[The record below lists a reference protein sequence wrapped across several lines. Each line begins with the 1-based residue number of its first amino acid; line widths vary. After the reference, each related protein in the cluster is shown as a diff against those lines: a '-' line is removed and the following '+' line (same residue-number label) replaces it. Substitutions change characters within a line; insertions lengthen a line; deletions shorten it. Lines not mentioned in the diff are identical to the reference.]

1 MKGHVI
7 NRSLLVAMFYMTCD
21 AIHHLKNI
29 IRVPYWQE
37 AYHYPGLYTPEL
49 DAWVAEGTY
58 VPHRNFTPDFRL
70 EEPYFTVYNKD
81 FFREYYRPYRLSPL
95 FKQQKFFD
103 KNEKSYLLGCYCCTV
118 YRVHNILGT
127 CSLLTQ
133 RHILTTATS
142 TDVVLRNYKP
152 LPNLEHILG
161 IWYEHTA
168 DTYNAST
175 YHSGPSRIHYHPA
188 YRRDYEGNVSHP
200 IPCLYDLAVWTT
212 YYNLGTS
219 YWPTIVLCQRAASTW
234 KKYTHSI
241 AYTYSD
247 RHFVVG
253 YLFMKAYGRRP
264 IPSFKFG
271 VRTNRFLFPCP
282 KTEWQWFHCIQGEWA
297 RLGMDSGGALHLMDL
312 EKTGREDGLTGICAF
327 SMTLRSKDI
336 IHYFTVVDT
345 HPVLDFLIDAYNGK
359 NQYKFLDSRFYDSQ
373 GEAPR
378 LYVHYYI
385 ATYYNTC
392 FQPYL
397 YEPPNYRR

>member
-188 YRRDYEGNVSHP
+188 
-200 IPCLYDLAVWTT
+200 
-212 YYNLGTS
+212 
-219 YWPTIVLCQRAASTW
+219 
-234 KKYTHSI
+234 
-241 AYTYSD
+241 
-247 RHFVVG
+247 
-253 YLFMKAYGRRP
+253 
-264 IPSFKFG
+264 
-271 VRTNRFLFPCP
+271 
-282 KTEWQWFHCIQGEWA
+282 TEWQWFHCIQGEWA

-359 NQYKFLDSRFYDSQ
+359 NQYEFLDSRFYDSQ